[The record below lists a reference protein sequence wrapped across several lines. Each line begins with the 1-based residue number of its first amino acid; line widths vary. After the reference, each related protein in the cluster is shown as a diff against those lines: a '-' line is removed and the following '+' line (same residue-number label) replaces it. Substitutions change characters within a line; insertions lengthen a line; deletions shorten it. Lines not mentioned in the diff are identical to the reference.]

1 MKYVVGIVYNK
12 ENVLLISKKRPTW
25 QAGMLNGIGG
35 KIEPGENPLQAM
47 IRECKEECNLDIE
60 NWESGTAFPEIRDLR
75 DMALLFKTSVEE
87 LRGDYPL
94 RAYPRTGHFFVNCVF
109 NYLFVLSKH
118 IGLNWISIYWWCF

>member
-12 ENVLLISKKRPTW
+12 ENVLLISKKRPAW

-60 NWESGTAFPEIRDLR
+60 DWVALKTVSFGKDETLTYFKAYSDMKGWKSLTDEEVVIISRD
-75 DMALLFKTSVEE
+75 K
-87 LRGDYPL
+87 
-94 RAYPRTGHFFVNCVF
+94 FVNEPHLITERVIKDIF
-109 NYLFVLSKH
+109 DIIKNN
-118 IGLNWISIYWWCF
+118 I

>member
-12 ENVLLISKKRPTW
+12 ENVLLISKKRPAW

-60 NWESGTAFPEIRDLR
+60 NWEVLKTVSFRKDETLTYFKAYSDMKGWKSLTDEDVVIINRDKFINEQQLGTEKVIKDIC
-75 DMALLFKTSVEE
+75 DIIK
-87 LRGDYPL
+87 
-94 RAYPRTGHFFVNCVF
+94 N
-109 NYLFVLSKH
+109 N
-118 IGLNWISIYWWCF
+118 I